1 MHVSDAV
8 IRHRFTTE
16 EYHRMGEAGILSED
30 DRVELIDGEI
40 LERSP
45 IGPAHMQCVLRLT
58 RLLHRHLDRA
68 ERSDLFVS
76 VQNPLRL
83 NAHSEPEPDLALLQL
98 SGELDAIPGPDAAKL
113 VVEVA
118 DRTLAYDRA
127 KAKRYAQAGVPETW
141 IVAVAE
147 KAVEVYRTPTDEGY
161 ADRSRMASGDSLTCA
176 AVPELEPI
184 PVAAIV

>member
-1 MHVSDAV
+1 MTAPETAT
-8 IRHRFTTE
+8 RRRFTVD
-16 EYHRMGEAGILSED
+16 EYHRMADAGILTDD
-30 DRVELIDGEI
+30 DRVELINGEVI
-40 LERSP
+40 AMSP

-58 RLLHRHLDRA
+58 RLFHRHLDRA

-98 SGELDAIPGPDAAKL
+98 SGELEAIPGPDAAKL

-118 DRTLAYDRA
+118 DTTLAYDRA
-127 KAKRYAQAGVPETW
+127 QAKRYAQAGVPETW

-176 AVPELEPI
+176 EVPELEPI